1 MLADRQ
7 QRLSSLALNGRRIGT
22 PRSRANIQSFFQN
35 GARERGLV
43 CDGILLPTG
52 ETLGQ
57 VQNRVLG
64 GATSAPQFTA
74 SPGYALVGL
83 RGGMSLEEHLDV
95 SVDLTN
101 LGDKNYRGRGWGV
114 DGVWRAWMVHLRRR
128 F

>member
-1 MLADRQ
+1 M
-7 QRLSSLALNGRRIGT
+7 
-22 PRSRANIQSFFQN
+22 
-35 GARERGLV
+35 

-101 LGDKNYRGRGWGV
+101 LGDKNYRGMGWGV
-114 DGVWRAWMVHLRRR
+114 DGTPAATLLGRRWDRLHQQRAGLGGGIAG
-128 F
+128 